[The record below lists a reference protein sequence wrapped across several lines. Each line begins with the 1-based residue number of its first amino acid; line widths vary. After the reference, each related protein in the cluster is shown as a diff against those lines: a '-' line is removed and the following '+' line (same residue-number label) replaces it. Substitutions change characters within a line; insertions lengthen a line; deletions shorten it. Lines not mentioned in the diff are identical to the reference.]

1 MPQPTPPM
9 PNGDND
15 NVSPWRAVFASLA
28 ASVLAAGCA
37 ITPVAKHD
45 PTPPP
50 VTAAEKD
57 RHDFYTQL
65 NAELRRDP
73 RIVGHVMA
81 IDPTPYQTI
90 RDFADAAS
98 FRLHALTAP
107 WAEHHQQPIAT
118 FRITKPLYQFAQQ
131 EREAAAK
138 NITPP
143 SMQFGIVGRA
153 YWSGPSGAQIHP
165 NYVCLAVGTLASQ
178 SVAEY
183 TMKEM
188 SQVASITTTPTD
200 RFSAMLD
207 YADPGRKGTIAHEID
222 HCLRGAPE
230 VAGETMTAMSRRL
243 ESTADAFEALYRI
256 RAGEPDMANKLMIKA
271 EWRRSNL
278 VASRFNDTGHY
289 STDTLRLI
297 AEDLREN
304 PKLGEKLK
312 GLSLTELDKKAYD
325 YALLAHAKD
334 YPHLFDK
341 TMSTKDK
348 LSQSFRVDQEM
359 IVANNFVSGALLLP
373 NYDNLPISLPPATAL
388 HIARL
393 EYTATNYLN
402 PKEGTQFKERM
413 ADLRAAFPEAMQ
425 AADKVFA
432 EELTRTPPP
441 QLPNEPVSWLNTQS
455 IVRTANANQQR
466 RMAPS

>member
-1 MPQPTPPM
+1 MPQPTPPI
-9 PNGDND
+9 PNGDSD
-15 NVSPWRAVFASLA
+15 DVSPWRAVVAPLA

-37 ITPVAKHD
+37 ITPVSRHD

-50 VTAAEKD
+50 TTAAEQK
-57 RHDFYTQL
+57 RHDFYAQL
-65 NAELRRDP
+65 NAEIHRDP
-73 RIVGHVMA
+73 RIIGHVLA
-81 IDPTPYQTI
+81 IDPTPYSTI
-90 RDFADAAS
+90 QDFADAS
-98 FRLHALTAP
+98 SYRLNRLTAP
-107 WAEHHQQPIAT
+107 WVEHSRHPIAT
-118 FRITKPLYQFAQQ
+118 FRITKPLYELAKTDADITARGEISPGMQSGV
-131 EREAAAK
+131 AA
-138 NITPP
+138 
-143 SMQFGIVGRA
+143 RA

-165 NYVCLAVGTLASQ
+165 NYVCMAVGSLANQ

-183 TMKEM
+183 TTKEIR
-188 SQVASITTTPTD
+188 QIASIYTTPTE

-207 YADPGRKGTIAHEID
+207 YADSDKLDIIEHEID
-222 HCLRGAPE
+222 HCLRGAPK
-230 VAGETMTAMSRRL
+230 VAGETMIAMSRRL
-243 ESTADAFEALYRI
+243 ESTADAFAAISRI
-256 RAGEPDMANKLMIKA
+256 QRGEPDMANKLMVKA

-278 VASRFNDTGHY
+278 LISNFPDMGHY
-289 STDTLRLI
+289 STGVLQMI
-297 AEDLREN
+297 AEDLRQN
-304 PKLGEKLK
+304 PKLGETFKN
-312 GLSLTELDKKAYD
+312 LTPSERDAKAYG
-325 YALLAHAKD
+325 YALRAHLKD
-334 YPHLFDK
+334 YPHLADD

-348 LSQSFRVDQEM
+348 LARSNTVDQELF
-359 IVANNFVSGALLLP
+359 VARNFVSGALLMP